1 MLSIHYIYI
10 LGEDLKEAVSS
21 NGIWTEGI
29 TKFMLEQYGKFMN
42 YVGPM
47 KKFKRKVD
55 MWKHLTNEIEKEFSV
70 KFTYLQVENRYKTVC
85 KRKKVII
92 DNNRSTGSSRM
103 DDAYENEWNNITKQD
118 DSILPEVLRSAKT
131 VVINKKNNPELFPK
145 KPKTDSAQ
153 QMLLNYLK
161 EKEIAKERR
170 HKEKM
175 DLLKSLFN
183 K

>member
-1 MLSIHYIYI
+1 
-10 LGEDLKEAVSS
+10 
-21 NGIWTEGI
+21 
-29 TKFMLEQYGKFMN
+29 
-42 YVGPM
+42 
-47 KKFKRKVD
+47 
-55 MWKHLTNEIEKEFSV
+55 
-70 KFTYLQVENRYKTVC
+70 
-85 KRKKVII
+85 
-92 DNNRSTGSSRM
+92 M
-103 DDAYENEWNNITKQD
+103 DDAYENEWNNISKHD
-118 DSILPEVLRSAKT
+118 DSILPEVLCSAKT
-131 VVINKKNNPELFPK
+131 FVINKKNSPEPFPK